1 MRVVDIKAA
10 LQHVPLFSDLDEAD
24 LGVLAEL
31 CKVRAFPKANVIFY
45 EDDPGTSCYV
55 VLSGK
60 VKIVVNADDGRE
72 HILGMLG
79 PNDFFGEMSLIDG
92 EPRSA
97 SAIAVEDSRLLMV
110 SRDEFVKLLR
120 QNPDLTLKLLVALS
134 QRLRAA
140 DRNMESLAFLSAPG
154 RVSRLIL
161 ELGDRQGRNEGA
173 DIVVDHTMT
182 RQELASLA
190 GTSRETLTRVIMD
203 YQERGFIELDKN
215 RLVIKNAAKLRELM
229 V

>member
-1 MRVVDIKAA
+1 MRVVDIQAA
-10 LQHVPLFSDLDEAD
+10 LQHVPLFSDLDESELAA
-24 LGVLAEL
+24 LAEL
-31 CKVRAFPKANVIFY
+31 CKVRSFPKGNVIFY
-45 EDDPGTSCYV
+45 EEDPGTSCYI

-60 VKIVVNADDGRE
+60 VKIVVTADDGRE

-97 SAIAVEDSRLLMV
+97 SALAVEDSQLLVV
-110 SRDEFVKLLR
+110 SRDEFLKLLR
-120 QNPDLTLKLLVALS
+120 GSPDLTLKLLVALS
-134 QRLRAA
+134 LRLRAA

-154 RVSRLIL
+154 RVARLIL
-161 ELGDRQGRNEGA
+161 ELGERQGRNEGP
-173 DIVVDHTMT
+173 DLVVEHTMT

-203 YQERGFIELDKN
+203 YQDRGFIELDKN
-215 RLVIKNAAKLRELM
+215 RLVIKNAAKLREL
-229 V
+229 VV